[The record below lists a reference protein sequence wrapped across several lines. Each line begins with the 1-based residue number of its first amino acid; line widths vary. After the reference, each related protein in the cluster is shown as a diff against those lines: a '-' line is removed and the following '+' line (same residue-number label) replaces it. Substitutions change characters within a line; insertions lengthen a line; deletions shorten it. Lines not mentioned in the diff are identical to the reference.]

1 MEPPFWTFT
10 EPTPLE
16 EGTLKEFN
24 ALYEGGDTPRETQLI
39 EYVRQVSL
47 SSDDQKLADS
57 IPPGGFGVW
66 EGAPVD
72 GFFAL
77 FEMQGTE
84 GILDT
89 DAEHFRSI
97 IGSPILVMETTGQ
110 LSMDAPLILQTL
122 AETIKGKQSGKPSD
136 KEVLKAALTRMK
148 SRANQSFRSI
158 NLVATIQPSLVC
170 WMELRR

>member
-1 MEPPFWTFT
+1 
-10 EPTPLE
+10 
-16 EGTLKEFN
+16 
-24 ALYEGGDTPRETQLI
+24 
-39 EYVRQVSL
+39 
-47 SSDDQKLADS
+47 
-57 IPPGGFGVW
+57 
-66 EGAPVD
+66 
-72 GFFAL
+72 
-77 FEMQGTE
+77 
-84 GILDT
+84 
-89 DAEHFRSI
+89 
-97 IGSPILVMETTGQ
+97 METTGQ